1 MSYRI
6 ETEYCKQYL
15 EITVSELI
23 GQGWIPV
30 GGISITHCGKVG
42 EGWKTEGEDI
52 VLYAQALTEKSA

>member
-15 EITVSELI
+15 EITVSGLI

-52 VLYAQALTEKSA
+52 ILYAQALTEKGA